1 MTYMSAFIIRR
12 HDLNVVI
19 CSLDPHDSVH
29 IELYTLRTNVA
40 RSEIG
45 WSEEGIHTPE
55 PVGLRPSGAWIPSLR
70 FFDRSSLV
78 KKKVSSMPLGSL
90 VIRLAPFGYL
100 FA

>member
-70 FFDRSSLV
+70 FFDRSSFFF
-78 KKKVSSMPLGSL
+78 KVSRFFIETVRHSFKIIVNSN
-90 VIRLAPFGYL
+90 F
-100 FA
+100 